1 MATNCNVYYKDY
13 YCPTVGLTN
22 YTEQFKEYIDAKFE
36 EMPSD
41 DELKQVEANLAATMG
56 NVETNLANSLNN
68 VQCNLAASISNSESN
83 IAKQVDN
90 ASNKT
95 ICCLKETICQANS
108 NTAQNITEAKEE
120 ITATTLQLLTN
131 VEGNLSNAITTSA
144 DNVVKAVSSDI
155 TTSADNVVNQVY
167 ENAQRDKEEI
177 IAKIEETTESGN
189 NDILEAITAAK
200 DEINTNVTNAKDEIN
215 AGVEAAKEYITGTTL
230 TLVGNIESNLSNAI
244 TESADNVVKAVSS
257 DITTSADNVVNQVY
271 ENTEREKGEII
282 SAMVSKTEDIIN
294 EVDAKAKENKEIIDK
309 AREELIAALN
319 NTNSLMEAGF
329 TDLNTAVIANK
340 EDAVHRINRQAYK
353 NKTEIINAISDI
365 VPEPYTVYGGS
376 VYNIVHPDVMSMTEA
391 DVKNLTKIENV
402 EGTDTVFSIRV
413 KDVSVAG
420 MNDDATG
427 EVYNQAKATN
437 ELNIVFAYPAKF
449 TDVEVRDSIDM
460 NVTDDFAVN
469 TITIDGESYNVLFNP
484 TKITNLYDPQWESP
498 MDYTLTYTLDV
509 Q

>member
-41 DELKQVEANLAATMG
+41 EELKQVEANLAATMG

-95 ICCLKETICQANS
+95 ICCLKETICQANTD
-108 NTAQNITEAKEE
+108 TAQNITEAKEE

-131 VEGNLSNAITTSA
+131 VETNLSNAITTSA

-155 TTSADNVVNQVY
+155 TTSADNVVKQVY

-200 DEINTNVTNAKDEIN
+200 DEL
-215 AGVEAAKEYITGTTL
+215 KEHAETVKEEITGTTL

-282 SAMVSKTEDIIN
+282 TAVISKTEDIIN

-365 VPEPYTVYGGS
+365 TPEPYTVYGGS

-402 EGTDTVFSIRV
+402 EGTDTVFSIRI

>member
-200 DEINTNVTNAKDEIN
+200 DEL
-215 AGVEAAKEYITGTTL
+215 KEHAETVKEEITGTTL

-282 SAMVSKTEDIIN
+282 TAVISKTEDIIN

-460 NVTDDFAVN
+460 NVTNDFAVN